1 MTRQRHDFIFVDD
14 EPRPISAA
22 APVPFAPNAFGLHF
36 GGMLATNCYRGF
48 WCEFEL
54 YGDEFK
60 IKELHLSTHPADRED
75 VLRGKLFDLEPD
87 DVTEFSVTFR
97 DVFLP
102 YTGRLIVDQFCKMS
116 IAPKSK
122 KEIFR
127 FDNGRLEF
135 RENIEL
141 RELPEDYTPSSVWV
155 DYGEMLWIPPDPS
168 ERENP

>member
-1 MTRQRHDFIFVDD
+1 MTNQRHDFLFVDN
-14 EPRPISAA
+14 EPRRIAAA
-22 APVPFAPNAFGLHF
+22 APVPFAPILFSLRFAGW
-36 GGMLATNCYRGF
+36 LATNCHRGF

-54 YGDEFK
+54 DGDEFK
-60 IKELHLSTHPADRED
+60 IKELQLSTHPADRED

-102 YTGRLIVDQFCKMS
+102 YTGRLIVDQFRNSS
-116 IAPKSK
+116 IASMSK

-127 FDNGRLEF
+127 FDNGRLEY
-135 RENIEL
+135 RENVEL

-155 DYGEMLWIPPDPS
+155 DYGVMLWIPPDPP
-168 ERENP
+168 ELEKP